1 MVRPPHDTDAR
12 RNSRGSTPLVQS
24 VARAIRIV
32 GVLLRSREGERIA
45 DVARGLGLTK
55 STTHRILRTL
65 ESEGVVRRDPESG
78 RYAVDPTSLV
88 GAPGLVSGVASLR
101 ATVQDSLDDLAQ
113 STGATAVL
121 AFPDETR
128 RNVVVGAYGLSPQPV
143 RLDPSAMP
151 AVPAHAIAPGKCFLA
166 AMSDEELGELLGDEL
181 PRVTRSTITSLK
193 VLMQQLAQAR
203 RRGYAICEQ
212 EAMIGICGLAVPVRD
227 RAGVV
232 VASLALGATS
242 HALPRNRVRQ
252 WLPPLRT
259 AAAAIS
265 ELLYDTP
272 QQK

>member
-1 MVRPPHDTDAR
+1 MR
-12 RNSRGSTPLVQS
+12 
-24 VARAIRIV
+24 
-32 GVLLRSREGERIA
+32 VLLSSAEGERLT
-45 DVARGLGLTK
+45 DVARVLELTK
-55 STTHRILRTL
+55 ATAHRLLRTL
-65 ESEGVVRRDPESG
+65 ESEGMVRKDQASG
-78 RYAVDPTSLV
+78 RYRANPAMAVSMPS
-88 GAPGLVSGVASLR
+88 AVSTILSLR
-101 ATVQDSLDDLAQ
+101 AATQNSLDSLAQ
-113 STGATAVL
+113 STGVTAVL
-121 AFPDETR
+121 VFPDETR

-265 ELLYDTP
+265 ELLYDAP